1 MYLDAYKA
9 QLLLQT
15 ESEEDSILWNKNVE
29 SRQTTGGVKV
39 PKKVGYMEKLLYRKT

>member
-9 QLLLQT
+9 QLLLET
-15 ESEEDSILWNKNVE
+15 ESEEDSILWNRNVE
-29 SRQTTGGVKV
+29 SRQTTGVKV